1 MRGYEFVLINKER
14 IDPRHTAHEPAA
26 RCHDAQAR
34 RDGAVVEARYVTE
47 VVRSGPN
54 WSETTSAQS
63 WAETRLTQ
71 SVSGTF
77 TPIAAARLTKR
88 NETHLDPPR
97 AEMGG
102 G

>member
-1 MRGYEFVLINKER
+1 M
-14 IDPRHTAHEPAA
+14 
-26 RCHDAQAR
+26 
-34 RDGAVVEARYVTE
+34 
-47 VVRSGPN
+47 
-54 WSETTSAQS
+54 SAQS

-77 TPIAAARLTKR
+77 TPTAAARLTKR

-102 G
+102 GIPHYYTDLS

>member
-1 MRGYEFVLINKER
+1 MAEY
-14 IDPRHTAHEPAA
+14 TAEYS
-26 RCHDAQAR
+26 
-34 RDGAVVEARYVTE
+34 VFTRYVTE

-71 SVSGTF
+71 SISGTF
-77 TPIAAARLTKR
+77 TPTAAARLTKR

-102 G
+102 GIPHYYTDLS